1 MIQPETGRINWLPD
15 MSSMDT
21 TFPQS
26 ATAETAQAPPEVDV
40 TKRDAAIGSP
50 AAEEPPSKKARIDE
64 PEKSE
69 DERDYRRNRGIA
81 PIKAE

>member
-1 MIQPETGRINWLPD
+1 VPD
-15 MSSMDT
+15 MSSMDST
-21 TFPQS
+21 VPQS
-26 ATAETAQAPPEVDV
+26 ATAETTQAPSEVDV
-40 TKRDAAIGSP
+40 PKRDAANGSP

-69 DERDYRRNRGIA
+69 DERDSRRNRGIA